1 MTTADWIGWILT
13 IAHITIAVAAA
24 VYIAANRKPS
34 SAIAWIL
41 AIVFIPYLGISF
53 FLLIGN
59 WRLPKH
65 RRDKQAYVSKVFIDR
80 TEGLTL
86 ASHPDDWPDWLP
98 TIVTLNRNLGAL
110 PMVGNNTAELY
121 PVYRESIQAMADAID
136 TAEKYVY
143 IEFFILVDDE
153 WTAPIIE
160 ACERACERGV
170 AVKVLSDHM
179 AQFSYPNR
187 RGTVA
192 RFKAMGADYLPM
204 LPIQPLKKHYRR
216 PDLRNHRKLVVV
228 DGLVGFVGSQNLITD
243 HYHKKKNIHR
253 GLHWKELMCRIE
265 GPAVR
270 EIEAVF
276 VTDWYSESNELLLP
290 AEGNVHLG
298 DLVPDKLDMQMVPSG
313 PSFEN
318 DNNLKLFVALFQNAR
333 RRISVTSPYFVPDE
347 SIQLALVTAG
357 AKGLDVELFVCEASD
372 QFMVYHAQRSY
383 YEELLR
389 AGVKI
394 YAYSAPTILHAKH
407 MTIDEDVSVIG
418 SSNMDIRSL
427 SLHMEMM
434 MLVHGKD
441 FCDRMRE
448 VEDSY
453 RANSKQIHLEDWLK
467 RPTREK
473 VFDNLMRLTSALQ

>member
-1 MTTADWIGWILT
+1 MPTGDWIALLSSTTHIL
-13 IAHITIAVAAA
+13 IAIVAA
-24 VYIAANRKPS
+24 VYIASNRKPS
-34 SAIAWIL
+34 SAIAWIM
-41 AIVFIPYLGISF
+41 AIVFIPVIGILF

-65 RRDKQAYVSKVFIDR
+65 RREKQAHVSQVFLER
-80 TEGLTL
+80 TKGLHL
-86 ASHPDDWPDWLP
+86 VSHPEQWPDWLS
-98 TIVTLNRNLGAL
+98 TIVALNRNLGAL
-110 PMVGNNTAELY
+110 PMVGGNTAELY
-121 PVYRESIQAMADAID
+121 PDYRESIQAMADAID
-136 TAEKYVY
+136 TAEQYVY
-143 IEFFILVDDE
+143 VEFFILVDDE
-153 WTAPIIE
+153 WTAPIMD
-160 ACERACERGV
+160 ALERARSRGV
-170 AVKVLSDHM
+170 EVRVLSDHI

-187 RGTVA
+187 KGTVA
-192 RFKAMGADYLPM
+192 RFKAMGAHYLPM
-204 LPIQPLKKHYRR
+204 LPIQPFKRHYRR

-228 DGLVGFVGSQNLITD
+228 DGLVGFVGSQNLIID
-243 HYHKKKNIHR
+243 HYHQKKNIQR

-270 EIEAVF
+270 EIQAVF
-276 VTDWYSESNELLLP
+276 VTDWYSECNELLLP
-290 AEGNVHLG
+290 EVGDIQLG
-298 DLVPDKLDMQMVPSG
+298 ELDATKLDMQMVPSG

-318 DNNLKLFVALFQNAR
+318 DNNLKLFAALFQNAR

-347 SIQLALVTAG
+347 SIQMALVTAG
-357 AKGLDVELFVCEASD
+357 ARGLDVELFVSETSD

-394 YAYSAPTILHAKH
+394 YAYAAPTILHAKH

-434 MLVHGKD
+434 MMVHGKE
-441 FCDRMRE
+441 FCDRMRA

-453 RANSKQIHLEDWLK
+453 RANSKQIHLDEWLK
-467 RPTREK
+467 RPTSEK
-473 VFDNLMRLTSALQ
+473 VFDNLMRLTSSLQ